1 MDEKKR
7 RRPRRPRG
15 GDHREPRDDAAK
27 ERAER
32 EFRRELETRFNFFL
46 DSDEDELELEPMNS
60 FRRRIAHT
68 VAKEFN
74 FDTESRGEEP
84 NRYVALIKTEDSAA
98 PEGGITPEPEDDE
111 PAEEQPREA
120 REERRPA
127 RSDRPAARSER
138 PAARGERPAR
148 KWDYGNQTFPI
159 EPGDKGLRLALKID
173 GSLEVWRESEED
185 YIIFDRM
192 VTAREVRVRDGKIVQ
207 PGEPG
212 W

>member
-1 MDEKKR
+1 MDEKRR
-7 RRPRRPRG
+7 RRPRTPRG
-15 GDHREPRDDAAK
+15 GDNRNSRDSAAK
-27 ERAER
+27 ERAEQ
-32 EFRRELETRFNFFL
+32 EFRREIETRFHFFL
-46 DSDEDELELEPMNS
+46 DSDENELELEPMNS

-84 NRYVALIKTEDSAA
+84 NRYVALIKTEDSVA
-98 PEGGITPEPEDDE
+98 PEGGTSAEPEAEMEADE
-111 PAEEQPREA
+111 PAAEEQPAPSRPRE
-120 REERRPA
+120 
-127 RSDRPAARSER
+127 
-138 PAARGERPAR
+138 ARGEREDHRPARRERPPR

-159 EPGDKGLRLALKID
+159 EPGKDGLRLALKSD
-173 GSLEVWRESEED
+173 GSLEVWRASEED
-185 YIIFDRM
+185 YIVFECM